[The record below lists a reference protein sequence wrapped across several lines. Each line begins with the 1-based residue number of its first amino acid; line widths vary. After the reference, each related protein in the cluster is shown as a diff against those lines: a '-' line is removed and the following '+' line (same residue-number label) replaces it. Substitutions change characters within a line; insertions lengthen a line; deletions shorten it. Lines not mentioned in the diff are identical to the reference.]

1 MSKIHIYD
9 QVKIAIARQEI
20 LAVLLWGIAI
30 ASLLAHDLFQGSYP
44 GLIDFGILA
53 GLGLTAG
60 AVIGNLERTLFGFAA
75 AMALGTTLAFIL
87 AVLPALTG
95 VVPPPGDETVYLL
108 WFTIIFRAVFPLPV
122 IISLITS
129 LVGAG
134 VGETYL

>member
-20 LAVLLWGIAI
+20 LAVLLWGTAI
-30 ASLLAHDLFQGSYP
+30 ASLLAHDLFQRSYS
-44 GLIDFGILA
+44 GLIDFVILA